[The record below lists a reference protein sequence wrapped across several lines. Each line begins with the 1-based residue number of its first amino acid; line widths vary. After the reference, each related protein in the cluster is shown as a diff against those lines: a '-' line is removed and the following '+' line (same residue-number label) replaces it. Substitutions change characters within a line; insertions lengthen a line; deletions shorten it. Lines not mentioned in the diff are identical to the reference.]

1 MHVIFHEFLLHRE
14 EVVANAAFEFMNRV
28 LCLHLSQTVSG
39 RHYQLAF
46 LRMKEGSRKPV
57 ELPDSFPGSD
67 HLWNLFKYVLEE
79 RRLLAL
85 EYVILVIQR
94 DLEYFL
100 KHTGCREVGVSDP
113 G

>member
-1 MHVIFHEFLLHRE
+1 M
-14 EVVANAAFEFMNRV
+14 

-39 RHYQLAF
+39 RLYQLAF
-46 LRMKEGSRKPV
+46 LRRKEDCRKA
-57 ELPDSFPGSD
+57 EKLPDSFPGSD
-67 HLWNLFKYVLEE
+67 HFWNLFKYVLEE

>member
-1 MHVIFHEFLLHRE
+1 M
-14 EVVANAAFEFMNRV
+14 
-28 LCLHLSQTVSG
+28 LCLHLSQTVRG
-39 RHYQLAF
+39 RNYQLAF
-46 LRMKEGSRKPV
+46 LRRKEDCRKPK

-67 HLWNLFKYVLEE
+67 DFWNLFKYVLEE
-79 RRLLAL
+79 RKLLAL